1 MKHWSKYNDN
11 LNNVK
16 LKGDT
21 HMELKNV
28 WKALNTEFTA
38 TLNTNKELGDYDKF
52 KSTFTALDLLA
63 PPIGHTQRNQGMNVD
78 DNYTRVL

>member
-21 HMELKNV
+21 HMGLQIF
-28 WKALNTEFTA
+28 WKALNIEFTA
-38 TLNTNKELGDYDKF
+38 TLNTNK
-52 KSTFTALDLLA
+52 
-63 PPIGHTQRNQGMNVD
+63 RN
-78 DNYTRVL
+78 